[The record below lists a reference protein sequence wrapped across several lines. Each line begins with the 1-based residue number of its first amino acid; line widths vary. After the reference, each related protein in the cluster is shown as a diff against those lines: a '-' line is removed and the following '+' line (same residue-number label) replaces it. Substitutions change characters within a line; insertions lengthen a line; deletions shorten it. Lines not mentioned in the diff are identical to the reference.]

1 VIFVVTL
8 LLFHMNFL
16 RPLIVRLFV
25 GNLLLLN
32 KPTASGA
39 KLALIDCGLVA
50 SIDPRDR
57 DNMISALIH
66 LSNKDFPALVDDFV
80 NLGVLPSDCNRAA
93 VIPLMDKA
101 LSPYIK
107 GGGAKRYEEEVMKMY
122 GMEKGSSMQN
132 KAGGFQAMTQD
143 ALTVLNDIPFSIPPY
158 FALLGRAIVTL
169 EGVALSG
176 DPNYAI
182 IRSSYPFVARKLLR
196 EGRPQIQ
203 KALQEVLY
211 SSSADGSTG
220 LKLTRLLSLL
230 NNAAGNSGA
239 NEPGAAFVD
248 LDAIPEDGALTFSQ
262 ALKYLLSDDAE
273 GLRNLLEKEVDGIV
287 DVISRQVFRRAVSE
301 ALVAL
306 TPPRPPSVPFL
317 GDVFPQPPALDEIP
331 LPIPLPG
338 RVSANGFNRPTVG
351 VLTIKEFTDT
361 VAPRLNPDEDV
372 FAIGLAEAAEE
383 FFGEDVR
390 DLIKGKR
397 VLSRQS
403 VQVVL
408 QAVRS
413 GLLGRNDL
421 LSSDS
426 AKALLRFVDDALQ
439 ATRQGQRRSTLE
451 HDLMETAT
459 ALDDTEKE
467 RLDDIVEELT
477 RRAISRAVK
486 RLATVERIG

>member
-1 VIFVVTL
+1 MVVAAMLT
-8 LLFHMNFL
+8 
-16 RPLIVRLFV
+16 RPCASDHCE

-32 KPTASGA
+32 EPTAGGA
-39 KLALIDCGLVA
+39 RLALIDCGLMA
-50 SIDPRDR
+50 SIDPKDR

-107 GGGAKRYEEEVMKMY
+107 GGGAKKYEAELLKLY
-122 GMEKGSSMQN
+122 GMDKSSSMQVQV
-132 KAGGFQAMTQD
+132 GGFQAMTQD

-203 KALQEVLY
+203 KALQDVLY
-211 SSSADGSTG
+211 SSSGEGSSG

-230 NNAAGNSGA
+230 NNAAGHSAVNA
-239 NEPGAAFVD
+239 PGAAFVD
-248 LDAIPEDGALTFSQ
+248 LDAIPEDGALTLAE
-262 ALKYLLSDDAE
+262 ALKYMLSDEAA
-273 GLRNLLEKEVDGIV
+273 GLRNLMENEVDVAV

-306 TPPRPPSVPFL
+306 TPPRPPAIPFL
-317 GDVFPQPPALDEIP
+317 GDVLPQPAALDEVPLLIP
-331 LPIPLPG
+331 LPSLDG
-338 RVSANGFNRPTVG
+338 AGGFSRPTLG
-351 VLTIKEFTDT
+351 LLTIKQFTDT
-361 VAPRLNPDEDV
+361 IAPKLNKDEDV
-372 FAIGLAEAAEE
+372 FAIGLADAARE
-383 FFGEDVR
+383 FFGKDVS
-390 DLIKGKR
+390 DFVKGER
-397 VLSRQS
+397 VLSPRTAQL
-403 VQVVL
+403 VL

-413 GLLGRNDL
+413 GILGRGDL
-421 LSSDS
+421 MSSDS
-426 AKALLRFVDDALQ
+426 AKELMQFVDSALQ
-439 ATRQGQRRSTLE
+439 AARQGQPKSNLE
-451 HDLMETAT
+451 QDLAETMSI
-459 ALDDTEKE
+459 LDETEKV
-467 RLDDIVEELT
+467 RLDDIAEELT
-477 RRAISRAVK
+477 RRAILRAVD
-486 RLATVERIG
+486 RLSSIDRIG